1 MAPLITF
8 IITSG
13 MARLLGLAG
22 IEYLNTWPKA
32 LAIGLAAMFLL
43 TASAHFTQPRLAG
56 LIAMFHSNLTYTA
69 LLVTITVV
77 LEVLGDLGLV
87 FPPSWAFGVRM
98 ISALALAALMVVMF
112 PANVYAAQVQRH
124 PASPLLGLALRT
136 IMQILFISSA
146 VVVAVF
152 SQESLLF

>member
-22 IEYLNTWPKA
+22 IGYLNTWPKA

-43 TASAHFTQPRLAG
+43 TASAHFTQPRRAG
-56 LIAMFHSNLTYTA
+56 LIAIIPPKLPHPA
-69 LLVTITVV
+69 LLVTITGV
-77 LEVLGDLGLV
+77 LEVLGVVGLV
-87 FPPSWAFGVRM
+87 IPPSWAVGVRT

-112 PANVYAAQVQRH
+112 PANVYAAQDHRH
-124 PASPLLGLALRT
+124 PASPHTGLALRT